1 MQGNAVAYPITINF
15 QVYIQR
21 VLEELL
27 ALQGR
32 ACFIQSPKRISH
44 PSAET
49 CRLPAALSH
58 LFKHNYISTMF
69 IQQTPRHQPGR
80 SCGSKVYPLVF
91 LLNSRNISS
100 SIHDSQDTCTPAL
113 ISAHAVHVLQREKQ
127 RTNCPKINGTFASI
141 QAFDIESSSYSL
153 HLDLIS

>member
-100 SIHDSQDTCTPAL
+100 SIHDSQDTGLNIRPCRSCLAK
-113 ISAHAVHVLQREKQ
+113 RETENKLSQ
-127 RTNCPKINGTFASI
+127 NKWDFC
-141 QAFDIESSSYSL
+141 FDSSFRYRVK
-153 HLDLIS
+153 